1 MKYLDIDWVIDEDLY
16 NLIIKYNKQGSLK
29 NLKEASSIAIEN
41 SKVDIPELFN
51 DTREY
56 PPFFYYMILSMLN
69 RKKIYEKWSEASKE
83 RKEELIK
90 ECYTWLESLASEVHE
105 PNEEELKLLA
115 DSGKNIIK
123 IA

>member
-16 NLIIKYNKQGSLK
+16 NLIIKYNKQGSSK
-29 NLKEASSIAIEN
+29 NLKEASSIAIEK
-41 SKVDIPELFN
+41 SRVDIPELFN
-51 DTREY
+51 ESREY
-56 PPFFYYMILSMLN
+56 PPFLYYMILSMLS

-90 ECYTWLESLASEVHE
+90 ECYAWLEILASDVRE

>member
-16 NLIIKYNKQGSLK
+16 NLIIKYNKQGSSRD
-29 NLKEASSIAIEN
+29 LKEAARIAIEN
-41 SKVDIPELFN
+41 SRVDIPELFN
-51 DTREY
+51 ETREY

-69 RKKIYEKWSEASKE
+69 RKKIYEKWSKASKE

-90 ECYTWLESLASEVHE
+90 ECYTWLETLASEVRE
-105 PNEEELKLLA
+105 PNEEELKLLS

-123 IA
+123 IE

>member
-1 MKYLDIDWVIDEDLY
+1 
-16 NLIIKYNKQGSLK
+16 
-29 NLKEASSIAIEN
+29 
-41 SKVDIPELFN
+41 
-51 DTREY
+51 
-56 PPFFYYMILSMLN
+56 MILSMLN

-90 ECYTWLESLASEVHE
+90 ECYTWLESLASEVRE

>member
-16 NLIIKYNKQGSLK
+16 NLIIKYNKQGSSRD
-29 NLKEASSIAIEN
+29 LKEAARIAIEN
-41 SKVDIPELFN
+41 SKVDISELFN

-69 RKKIYEKWSEASKE
+69 RKKIYEKWSEANKE

-90 ECYTWLESLASEVHE
+90 ECYIWLESLASEVRE
-105 PNEEELKLLA
+105 PNEEELKLLV

>member
-16 NLIIKYNKQGSLK
+16 NLIIKYNKQGSSQD
-29 NLKEASSIAIEN
+29 LKEAARIAIEN
-41 SKVDIPELFN
+41 SRVDIPELFN

-69 RKKIYEKWSEASKE
+69 RKKIYEKWSEANKE

-90 ECYTWLESLASEVHE
+90 ECYTWLENLASEVRE
-105 PNEEELKLLA
+105 PNEEELKLLI